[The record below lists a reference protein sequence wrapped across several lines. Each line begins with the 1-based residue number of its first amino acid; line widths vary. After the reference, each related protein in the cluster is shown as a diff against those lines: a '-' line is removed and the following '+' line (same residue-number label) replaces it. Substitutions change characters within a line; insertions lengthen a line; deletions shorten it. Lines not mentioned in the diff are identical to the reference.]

1 MSDLGGFRQRL
12 SARMGD
18 DAAAWLATLDGFVQT
33 LQARWELDLG
43 EPFPRSQVGWTVQA
57 TRFGEEPCVLRIA
70 YPDGWFLEE
79 TEALRRWNGEGAVR
93 LLASDANGAQLLER
107 CEPGTTL
114 AEEPDEDT
122 ALDVAAGIAERL
134 WTADGSGVATVAEET
149 LEWARTMPGRHA
161 LMGRPF
167 ERSLIDEAVA
177 LIRDLAASQPERV
190 LLHGDLTVEHVL
202 AAEREPWLAIGPRP
216 LAGERAFDATSLIRD
231 RRDALVAAADGG
243 RSRVQRRFDRLSE
256 RLDLDRQRL
265 KSWTVAVAV
274 DEALWAYEAGDH
286 IGSEQ
291 RVEVARVLRELKV

>member
-1 MSDLGGFRQRL
+1 MSDLDGFRRRL
-12 SARMGD
+12 SAQMGD
-18 DAAAWLATLDGFVQT
+18 EAAAWLGTLDGFVQT
-33 LQARWELDLG
+33 LEARWELELG
-43 EPFPRSQVGWTVQA
+43 EPYPRAGIGWTVRA
-57 TRFGEEPCVLRIA
+57 IRHGEEPCVLRIA

-79 TEALRRWNGEGAVR
+79 TEALRRWDGRGAVR
-93 LLASDANGAQLLER
+93 LLADDANGAQLLER
-107 CEPGTTL
+107 CNPGTTL

-122 ALDVAAGIAERL
+122 ALDVAAGVAERL
-134 WTADGSGVATVAEET
+134 WTADAGGIATVAEET

-202 AAEREPWLAIGPRP
+202 AAEREPWLAIGPKP
-216 LAGERAFDATSLIRD
+216 LAGERAFDVTSLLRD
-231 RRDALVAAADGG
+231 RREALVASADGG
-243 RSRVQRRFDRLSE
+243 RARLQRRFDRLRE
-256 RLDLDRQRL
+256 RLDLDPQRL
-265 KSWTVAVAV
+265 KSWTVAVSV

-291 RVEVARVLRELKV
+291 RVEVARVLRELKL